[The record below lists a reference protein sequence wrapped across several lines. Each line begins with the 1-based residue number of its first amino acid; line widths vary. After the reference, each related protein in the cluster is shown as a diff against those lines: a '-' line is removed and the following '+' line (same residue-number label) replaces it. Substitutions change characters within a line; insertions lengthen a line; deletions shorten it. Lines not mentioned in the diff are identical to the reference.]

1 MSRYVLYRGLRI
13 TIRYDTIYRCTLK
26 ECHCMNE
33 DCSNFNHPIISI
45 YNSANSYSDSDDTD
59 SDASDSEED
68 GDILVV

>member
-1 MSRYVLYRGLRI
+1 M
-13 TIRYDTIYRCTLK
+13 T

-45 YNSANSYSDSDDTD
+45 YNSANSYSVSHDTD